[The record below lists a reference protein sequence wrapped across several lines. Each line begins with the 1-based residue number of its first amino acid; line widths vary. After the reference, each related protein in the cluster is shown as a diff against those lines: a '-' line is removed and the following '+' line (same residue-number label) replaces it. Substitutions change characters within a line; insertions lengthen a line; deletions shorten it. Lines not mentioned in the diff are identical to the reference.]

1 MHFSIPDTL
10 EVKNDNN
17 SSYIAYN
24 LHVNGAYHCT
34 VRYRQLYNLY
44 DQLRREFG
52 PNSLPPF
59 PPKKLLPLTPTQTEE
74 RRAQLEK
81 FIQLV
86 SQDQRIALS
95 DVFTGFLLSA
105 QQETQNAK
113 EEIVSLDIHL
123 MNWQKINIKVSSLA
137 RTSTVMEA
145 ACNVLKLDEKYASYF
160 CIYLVNKCN
169 NDLSVERRLQDFE
182 SAYLSLKSAGNNHF
196 LVIRKSYWDSS
207 LEEELLDDKVC
218 LNLLYVQAVSDIERG
233 WTRADGDSRRK
244 LVALQARGSKKEY
257 LQRARN
263 LKYYGHIQF
272 RSCICDY
279 PQPNSNVIIS
289 AGGRDLVFHLDSDP
303 ATENKACFR
312 VTRIK
317 CWRITTS
324 LSDSNDSGHV
334 SPAKLKLELSFEY
347 LMSKDHL
354 RWICIR
360 SDQAILMSV
369 CLQGMVD
376 ELLSKRHGVKNEE
389 KLDKSNRR
397 GSWNYMKRDGSSHQI
412 SSNIGRSVST
422 DGIVQNVNREDSNN
436 IVGRSKGQVRKI
448 TEKFSSKHGVK
459 NGPSSPKPL
468 VENDAFEGIGDDD
481 L

>member
-10 EVKNDNN
+10 EVKDDN

-24 LHVNGAYHCT
+24 LHVNGAFHCT

-59 PPKKLLPLTPTQTEE
+59 PPKKLLPLTPSQTEE

-81 FIQLV
+81 FVQLV
-86 SQDQRIALS
+86 SQDQRISTS

-113 EEIVSLDIHL
+113 EEVISLDIHL
-123 MNWQKINIKVSSLA
+123 MNWQKITIRVSSLA

-145 ACNVLKLDEKYASYF
+145 VCNFLKLDEKYVFFKIVLWIGKIVRFSGYIQSFCFSVIASM
-160 CIYLVNKCN
+160 
-169 NDLSVERRLQDFE
+169 E
-182 SAYLSLKSAGNNHF
+182 SAYLSLKSAGVNHF

-207 LEEELLDDKVC
+207 YEEELLEDK
-218 LNLLYVQAVSDIERG
+218 
-233 WTRADGDSRRK
+233 
-244 LVALQARGSKKEY
+244 Y

-263 LKYYGHIQF
+263 LKFYGHIQF

-279 PQPNSNVIIS
+279 PQPNTTVTIS

-303 ATENKACFR
+303 ASENKACFR

-324 LSDSNDSGHV
+324 LSDSSESSHA

-360 SDQAILMSV
+360 SDQIILM
-369 CLQGMVD
+369 C
-376 ELLSKRHGVKNEE
+376 
-389 KLDKSNRR
+389 
-397 GSWNYMKRDGSSHQI
+397 
-412 SSNIGRSVST
+412 
-422 DGIVQNVNREDSNN
+422 
-436 IVGRSKGQVRKI
+436 
-448 TEKFSSKHGVK
+448 F
-459 NGPSSPKPL
+459 
-468 VENDAFEGIGDDD
+468 
-481 L
+481 

>member
-10 EVKNDNN
+10 EVKDDNS

-24 LHVNGAYHCT
+24 LHVNGAFHCT
-34 VRYRQLYNLY
+34 VRYRQLYNLF

-52 PNSLPPF
+52 PNSLPSF
-59 PPKKLLPLTPTQTEE
+59 PPKKLLPLTPAQTEE
-74 RRAQLEK
+74 RRALLEK
-81 FIQLV
+81 FVQLV
-86 SQDQRIALS
+86 SQNAQIATS

-113 EEIVSLDIHL
+113 EEMVSVDVHL
-123 MNWQKINIKVSSLA
+123 MNWHKVTVRVTSLA

-145 ACNVLKLDEKYASYF
+145 VSKSLKLDEKYVWYF
-160 CIYLVNKCN
+160 CIYLVSKTN
-169 NDLSVERRLQDFE
+169 NELHVERRLQDFE
-182 SAYLSLKSAGNNHF
+182 SAYLSLQAAGNNHY
-196 LVIRKSYWDSS
+196 LVVRKSYWDSS
-207 LEEELLDDKVC
+207 YDEEILDDKVC
-218 LNLLYVQAVSDIERG
+218 LNLLYVQAVCDIERG
-233 WTRADGDSRRK
+233 WTRADGESRRK
-244 LVALQARGSKKEY
+244 LVALQARGSKREY
-257 LQRARN
+257 LQNVRT
-263 LKYYGHIQF
+263 LKFYGHIQF
-272 RSCICDY
+272 RGCICDY
-279 PQPNSNVIIS
+279 PQPNTSVTIS
-289 AGGRDLVFHLDSDP
+289 VGGRDLVFHLDSDP
-303 ATENKACFR
+303 ASENKASFR

-324 LSDSNDSGHV
+324 ISDSNGTSHS

-376 ELLSKRHGVKNEE
+376 ELLQKRQGAKE
-389 KLDKSNRR
+389 KPERPGGRR

-412 SSNIGRSVST
+412 SASLGKSVST
-422 DGIVQNVNREDSNN
+422 DGIVQSANRDDANN
-436 IVGRSKGQVRKI
+436 IIGRSKDQVRKI
-448 TEKFSSKHGVK
+448 TTKFSAKHGMK